1 LRIRKGVRKIK
12 DVLVLVREFLEE
24 LQALSDEEYDRACD
38 QLTLELFTDTVS
50 VVEIIKVSEADIK
63 AEDEA

>member
-1 LRIRKGVRKIK
+1 MIEMK

-24 LQALSDEEYDRACD
+24 LQALSDQEYDRACD

-50 VVEIIKVSEADIK
+50 VVEIIEVSEADNVA
-63 AEDEA
+63 AEENEA

>member
-1 LRIRKGVRKIK
+1 MRIRKGVRKIK